1 MTVLT
6 RVPPRLPPELEAIV
20 TRTIGCALRVHQTL
34 GPGYSEA
41 VYHDATAIELEVSGM
56 SFQRELLIPVTYR
69 GRPIRDYKLDLVVEK
84 LIVVEIKAVEELHPM
99 HQTQIVSYM
108 KAARLPV
115 GLLMNLQTQY
125 LRSQLRR
132 FVL

>member
-1 MTVLT
+1 MLT

-34 GPGYSEA
+34 GPGYREGI
-41 VYHDATAIELEVSGM
+41 YHDAMAIELEVSGLAY
-56 SFQRELLIPVTYR
+56 SRELVVPVRYR
-69 GRPIRDYKLDLVVEK
+69 GRPLRNYELDLVVDR
-84 LIVVEIKAVEELHPM
+84 LVVVEIKAVDKLHPM
-99 HQTQIVSYM
+99 HQTQILSYM

-115 GLLMNLQTQY
+115 GLLMNFQSEY
-125 LRSQLRR
+125 LRSQMRR